1 MGTGLGQKGSEIRQG
16 MDATKTK
23 NKHEYILISKHRLH
37 ITQINVYMWMN
48 ISCLY
53 ISEHEI
59 STNIF
64 ILASKCQGLD
74 I

>member
-37 ITQINVYMWMN
+37 ITQINVYM
-48 ISCLY
+48 
-53 ISEHEI
+53 
-59 STNIF
+59 
-64 ILASKCQGLD
+64 
-74 I
+74 